1 MVLWVH
7 GFETIV
13 QVQDA
18 IPWMKLFVP
27 DRHNLVHSVTTDRVD
42 NVLVALQELL
52 YEQLLDPASKVTV
65 AAGIGTEYALG
76 LLEAVHFVHA
86 LAARP
91 LEDLED
97 DRVGRGQRRIQRL
110 QVRFR
115 LAPRGDDLL
124 VDSAEPSLTHGLA
137 HDPLVASG
145 LRQRPLGRVPPYSY
159 TSRELVRQVH
169 RRVVRRDDSPDRNAQ
184 AQQLGADAF
193 GGSGVVR
200 RRRVKGE
207 VPVDLGVAL
216 FARGCSPKT
225 CHDLDDFVLLQ

>member
-137 HDPLVASG
+137 HDPLVAPG
-145 LRQRPLGRVPPYSY
+145 LRQRPLERVPPHPD
-159 TSRELVRQVH
+159 TNREPVRQVH
-169 RRVVRRDDSPDRNAQ
+169 RRVVRRDDSPDRDAQ